1 MPKIKINGN
10 EVEVEEGQTVLEACH
25 KEGLEVPHYCYH
37 PGLRPDGN
45 CRMCI
50 LKVSTSRKLE
60 ASCMYPVSEGM
71 EVETEGPEVESGRKD
86 VLEFMLANHP
96 LDCPECDKA
105 GECDL
110 QDFTFKY
117 RGGVSRFRENKVIK
131 HTKDLGPNISIW
143 GNRCIACTR
152 CVRFEEDISGEGSLT
167 LINRGDHA
175 VIDVFPGR
183 PIDNP
188 ISMNVVDIC
197 PVGALIS
204 KDFLYQA
211 RVWFAKETESV
222 CASCSRGC
230 NVNITALDNEVKRL
244 KPRHN
249 AEVNSYWMCDEGRLN
264 TKYVSSHERVQ
275 RFKGSAEDLQA
286 NAKKIISEH
295 GEGSF
300 GIVASTYQT
309 IEELW
314 LIKKIADA
322 WKAPVG
328 FLTKEEGEKRVF
340 PGITIEPD
348 KTPNRRFAEKLFGK
362 LEGIPTGCKGLLI
375 INGIPDF
382 PYPEELTRAGEKA
395 DFLAISDIL
404 KTPLLSLAQVV
415 LPGRA
420 WAEKDGTFMNIDG
433 RVQKIQKA
441 LNAPPA
447 AREEISW
454 LQEVAGM
461 EGTLSA
467 EEIFAQVAQETPA
480 LSELSY
486 SKLGNQGITT
496 NGI

>member
-1 MPKIKINGN
+1 MPKIKLNGK
-10 EVEVEEGQTVLEACH
+10 EIEADKGKTVLQVALEEGAY
-25 KEGLEVPHYCYH
+25 VPHYCYH

-50 LKVSTSRKLE
+50 LKVSNSRKLE

-117 RGGVSRFRENKVIK
+117 RGGVSRFRENKVIR
-131 HTKDLGPNISIW
+131 HTKELGPNISIW

-152 CVRFEEDISGEGSLT
+152 CVRFEEEISGEGSLS

-175 VIDVFPGR
+175 VIDIFPGK

-188 ISMNVVDIC
+188 LSMNVVDIC

-204 KDFLYQA
+204 RDFLYEA

-230 NVNITALDNEVKRL
+230 NVKITALDNEIKRMV
-244 KPRHN
+244 PRQN
-249 AEVNSYWMCDEGRLN
+249 DEVNSHWMCDEGRLN
-264 TKYVSSHERVQ
+264 TKYVASHERVR
-275 RFKGSAEDLQA
+275 RFKGTAGDIA
-286 NAKKIISEH
+286 WNAKKIITEH
-295 GEGSF
+295 GAGSF
-300 GIVASTYQT
+300 GIVTSTSQT

-314 LIKKIADA
+314 LIKKLADEL
-322 WKAPVG
+322 KAPVG
-328 FLTKEEGEKRVF
+328 FLTLERGEQMTY
-340 PGITIEPD
+340 PGISIEPD
-348 KTPNRRFAEKLFGK
+348 KTANRRFAEKLFGT
-362 LEGIPTGCKGLLI
+362 LGEIPSGCRGLLV
-375 INGIPDF
+375 INGIPDLTL
-382 PYPEELTRAGEKA
+382 PDELIQAAEKSE
-395 DFLAISDIL
+395 FLAISDIL
-404 KTPLLSLAQVV
+404 KNSLVAQADVV

-420 WAEKDGTFMNIDG
+420 WAEKDGSFMNVDG
-433 RVQKIQKA
+433 RLQRIRAA
-441 LNAPPA
+441 LEAPPA
-447 AREEISW
+447 AEEEIGW
-454 LQEVAGM
+454 LQELLGI
-461 EGTLSA
+461 ETPLSA
-467 EEIFAQVAQETPA
+467 EEVFGEAFPG
-480 LSELSY
+480 LDY
-486 SKLGNQGITT
+486 SKLGTQGITT